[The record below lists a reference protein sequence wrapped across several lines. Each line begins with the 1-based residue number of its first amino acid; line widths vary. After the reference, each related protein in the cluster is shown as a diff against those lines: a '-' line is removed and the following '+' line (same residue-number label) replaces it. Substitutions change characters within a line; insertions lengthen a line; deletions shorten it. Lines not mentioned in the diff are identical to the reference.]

1 MRGGA
6 KIGCIGDLLVELVC
20 STKNGRHRR
29 LATYSGPF
37 PSGAAGIFI
46 DQAAQA
52 GGRCIFVGAV
62 GDDAF
67 GQVVLDRLIEH
78 GVDTRLI
85 KVVKGVPTGTAF
97 VSYNDD
103 GSRDFVYNIILSA
116 AAQFDADEPTI
127 AALEAFGLDFMHVS
141 GSALGDA
148 GMAAKVL
155 RVCKALHAKG
165 VKISFDPNVRK
176 ELIGNPAYFDSV
188 REMIGISSVFLP
200 SEEDAA
206 TLFPGRDLSDF
217 ALEFFARGA
226 DYVVLKKGENGCEGR
241 EPRGRAR
248 QPPGA
253 QGGGPGS
260 DRRRRLLLRDLR
272 HPDRLGSVQLPPG
285 HGARQRRR
293 RAGGDQSRAD
303 GRQQLARGPRRLSGE
318 TLMSARD
325 VWRIDH
331 RRQPRRQAARRRVL
345 VHGAS
350 ADAER
355 GARRLSRR
363 RRSHP
368 HRGHLQPG
376 EPAMAAT
383 PA

>member
-1 MRGGA
+1 MPGRRENRLYRRPPGRA
-6 KIGCIGDLLVELVC
+6 RLLDQERPAQASL
-20 STKNGRHRR
+20 RPIP
-29 LATYSGPF
+29 GPI
-37 PSGAAGIFI
+37 PPGAAGIFI
-46 DQAAQA
+46 DQAAQV

-78 GVDTRLI
+78 GVDTSLI

-127 AALEAFGLDFMHVS
+127 AALEAFGLDIMHVS

-200 SEEDAA
+200 SEEDAV
-206 TLFPGRDLSDF
+206 TLFPGRDLSD
-217 ALEFFARGA
+217 LRVGI
-226 DYVVLKKGENGCEGR
+226 VRPRRRLCRPQEGR
-241 EPRGRAR
+241 ERLRGLEPRGRAR
-248 QPPGA
+248 QPSGA
-253 QGGGPGS
+253 QGGSSRS

-272 HPDRLGSVQLPPG
+272 HPDRFGSV
-285 HGARQRRR
+285 
-293 RAGGDQSRAD
+293 
-303 GRQQLARGPRRLSGE
+303 RLSARPW
-318 TLMSARD
+318 SA
-325 VWRIDH
+325 
-331 RRQPRRQAARRRVL
+331 PTPPAR
-345 VHGAS
+345 
-350 ADAER
+350 
-355 GARRLSRR
+355 SR
-363 RRSHP
+363 
-368 HRGHLQPG
+368 
-376 EPAMAAT
+376 
-383 PA
+383 

>member
-20 STKNGRHRR
+20 STRNGRHRIR
-29 LATYSGPF
+29 STYWGPY

-52 GGRCIFVGAV
+52 GGKCIFVGAV

-67 GQVVLDRLIEH
+67 GQVVLNRLVEH

-103 GSRDFVYNIILSA
+103 GSRDFVYNIVLSA
-116 AAQFDADEPTI
+116 AAQFDADEPTL

-155 RVCKALHAKG
+155 RACKTLHAKG

-176 ELIGNPAYFDSV
+176 ELIGDPAYFDSV

-200 SEEDAA
+200 SEEDAV
-206 TLFPGRDLSDF
+206 TLFPGQDLPDF
-217 ALEFFARGA
+217 AAEFFARGA
-226 DYVVLKKGENGCEGR
+226 DYVVLKKGENGCEGVSR
-241 EPRGRAR
+241 KGERVSLKAHKVDVLDPT
-248 QPPGA
+248 GA
-253 QGGGPGS
+253 
-260 DRRRRLLLRDLR
+260 
-272 HPDRLGSVQLPPG
+272 
-285 HGARQRRR
+285 
-293 RAGGDQSRAD
+293 GDCFCATFV
-303 GRQQLARGPRRLSGE
+303 
-318 TLMSARD
+318 TL
-325 VWRIDH
+325 I
-331 RRQPRRQAARRRVL
+331 
-345 VHGAS
+345 AS
-350 ADAER
+350 ADFSFSQAMERANAAGALAVTKVGPMEGNSSLATLEGFLAER
-355 GARRLSRR
+355 S
-363 RRSHP
+363 
-368 HRGHLQPG
+368 
-376 EPAMAAT
+376 
-383 PA
+383 

>member
-20 STKNGRHRR
+20 STKNGRHRVR
-29 LATYSGPF
+29 STYSGPY

-67 GQVVLDRLIEH
+67 GQVELDRLIEH
-78 GVDTRLI
+78 GVDTSLI

-127 AALEAFGLDFMHVS
+127 AALAAFGLDTMHVS

-165 VKISFDPNVRK
+165 VRISFDPNVRK

-200 SEEDAA
+200 SEEDSV
-206 TLFPGRDLSDF
+206 TLFPGRDLSDY
-217 ALEFFARGA
+217 AKELFARGA
-226 DYVVLKKGENGCEGR
+226 DYVVLKKGENGCEGLSR
-241 EPRGRAR
+241 KGERASF
-248 QPPGA
+248 PAHKVEVLDPTGA
-253 QGGGPGS
+253 GDCFCATFVTLIAS
-260 DRRRRLLLRDLR
+260 
-272 HPDRLGSVQLPPG
+272 
-285 HGARQRRR
+285 GAF
-293 RAGGDQSRAD
+293 DF
-303 GRQQLARGPRRLSGE
+303 
-318 TLMSARD
+318 
-325 VWRIDH
+325 
-331 RRQPRRQAARRRVL
+331 RQAMERANAA
-345 VHGAS
+345 GALAVMKVGPMEGNS
-350 ADAER
+350 SLAALEDFLAK
-355 GARRLSRR
+355 
-363 RRSHP
+363 RS
-368 HRGHLQPG
+368 
-376 EPAMAAT
+376 
-383 PA
+383 